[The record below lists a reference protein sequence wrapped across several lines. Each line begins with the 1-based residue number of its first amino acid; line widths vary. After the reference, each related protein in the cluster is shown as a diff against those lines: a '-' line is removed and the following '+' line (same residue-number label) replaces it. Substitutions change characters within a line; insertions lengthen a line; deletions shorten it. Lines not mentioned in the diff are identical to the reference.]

1 MPAARPMLQ
10 AITRSERPFTSP
22 REISS
27 RSANV
32 SASRQRRRGGGRIPP
47 VGLRCEKIEPELLSN
62 TRPIDLSPSP
72 LCHRSQISALSAAV
86 Q

>member
-1 MPAARPMLQ
+1 MLQ
-10 AITRSERPFTSP
+10 AMTRSERPFTNP

-27 RSANV
+27 RSTSVN
-32 SASRQRRRGGGRIPP
+32 ASRERRRGGGRMLP
-47 VGLRCEKIEPELLSN
+47 GLMCEKIEPELLPK

-72 LCHRSQISALSAAV
+72 FCHRSQISALSAAV

>member
-1 MPAARPMLQ
+1 MLH

-27 RSANV
+27 RSASV
-32 SASRQRRRGGGRIPP
+32 SASPERRRAGGRIPP
-47 VGLRCEKIEPELLSN
+47 VGLMCEKIEPELFPK

-72 LCHRSQISALSAAV
+72 FCHRAQISALSAAV
-86 Q
+86 

>member
-1 MPAARPMLQ
+1 MSQ
-10 AITRSERPFTSP
+10 AITRNECSLTNP

-27 RSANV
+27 RSASVN
-32 SASRQRRRGGGRIPP
+32 ASLERRRGGGRMPP
-47 VGLRCEKIEPELLSN
+47 VGLMCEKIEPELLPK

-72 LCHRSQISALSAAV
+72 FCHRSQISALSAAV